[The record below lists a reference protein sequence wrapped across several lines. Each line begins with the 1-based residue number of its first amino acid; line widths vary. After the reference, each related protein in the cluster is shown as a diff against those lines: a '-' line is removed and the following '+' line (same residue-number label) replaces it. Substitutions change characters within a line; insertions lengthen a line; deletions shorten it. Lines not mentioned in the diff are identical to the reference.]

1 MDWLGTS
8 DVIYFSERNDIVR
21 ISVNC
26 YRKSSIVNSKY
37 SIQKDMLSKI
47 LELQDLI
54 KVVHDLR
61 KSGKKIVFTNGCFDI
76 LHVGHVRYLAAA
88 RSQGDV
94 LVVGLNSDASVRSIK
109 PENRPIVNQ
118 NQRAEVLAGLE
129 CVDYIT
135 IFNEPDPLKIIK
147 ALKPDVL
154 VKGADWIEEQIIGA
168 DIVKANGGKVVR
180 ISVVPEVS
188 TSRIIQRIVR
198 RYQSEHG
205 E

>member
-1 MDWLGTS
+1 
-8 DVIYFSERNDIVR
+8 
-21 ISVNC
+21 
-26 YRKSSIVNSKY
+26 
-37 SIQKDMLSKI
+37 MLSKI

-54 KVVHDLR
+54 NVVHDLR
-61 KSGKKIVFTNGCFDI
+61 TSGKKIVFTNGCFDI

-88 RSQGDV
+88 GSQGDV
-94 LVVGLNSDASVRSIK
+94 LVVGLNSDVSVRSIK

-147 ALKPDVL
+147 ALKPNVL

-168 DIVKANGGKVVR
+168 DIVKATGGKVVR

-188 TSRIIQRIVR
+188 TSRIIQRILR
-198 RYQSEHG
+198 RYQRG
-205 E
+205 YGG

>member
-1 MDWLGTS
+1 
-8 DVIYFSERNDIVR
+8 
-21 ISVNC
+21 
-26 YRKSSIVNSKY
+26 
-37 SIQKDMLSKI
+37 MLSKI

-61 KSGKKIVFTNGCFDI
+61 ESGKSIVFTNGCFDI

-94 LVVGLNSDASVRSIK
+94 LVVGLNSDESVRSIK

-118 NQRAEVLAGLE
+118 DQRAEVLAGLE

-135 IFNEPDPLKIIK
+135 VFNEPDPLKIIK
-147 ALKPDVL
+147 ELKPDVL
-154 VKGADWIEEQIIGA
+154 VKGADWIEEEIIGA

-180 ISVVPEVS
+180 VSVVPEAS

-198 RYQSEHG
+198 RYQPGYG